1 MISSRSLLWVALMI
15 GMPTKAATQ
24 GQQPS
29 RALPLV
35 DGRLRVSTRDC
46 SSATTADLPRL
57 ARAPGRADRVTRAR
71 SASAR
76 ATHVGWGVAIGAI
89 TGGLFA
95 AAISS
100 SQSERAEGLARPITI
115 TGGALIGATLGALLG
130 LAMPE

>member
-1 MISSRSLLWVALMI
+1 MISSGSLLWFALVI
-15 GMPTKAATQ
+15 GMPTKAAPQ
-24 GQQPS
+24 APQPS

-35 DGRLRVSTRDC
+35 DERLRVSTRGS
-46 SSATTADLPRL
+46 SSATMADLPHP
-57 ARAPGRADRVTRAR
+57 ARAPGRADPVTHAR
-71 SASAR
+71 SASSR

-115 TGGALIGATLGALLG
+115 TGGALIGAALGALLA
-130 LAMPE
+130 LAAPE